1 MHLRSAFSTAANP
14 ESWCGA
20 LIDRDTWGMVPL
32 TDYIWVK
39 GCPVGVCQAC
49 LALAEVGV
57 VEEEAEE
64 LPF

>member
-1 MHLRSAFSTAANP
+1 MHLRSAFSV
-14 ESWCGA
+14 
-20 LIDRDTWGMVPL
+20 DRDTWGLVPL

-39 GCPVGVCQAC
+39 GCPAGVCQAC
-49 LALAEVGV
+49 LALAEVGA